1 MEEFSEKMWKSRSYL
16 DRNYSTLQP
25 PATNDLRYEL
35 QGEVDP
41 LSGTYTEFPYLEDEI
56 EDADPKHVFL
66 LVFFVACF
74 IVATSVVIA
83 FVVVARPQ
91 RYFE

>member
-1 MEEFSEKMWKSRSYL
+1 M